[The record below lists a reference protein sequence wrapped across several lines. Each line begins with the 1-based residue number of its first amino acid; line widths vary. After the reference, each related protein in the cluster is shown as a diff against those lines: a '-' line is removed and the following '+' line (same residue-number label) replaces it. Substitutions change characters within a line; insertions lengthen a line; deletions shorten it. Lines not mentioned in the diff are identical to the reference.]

1 MAIKTQSPSHA
12 VWYQYQIVMAGAT
25 IGSLTNFSPSSS
37 QDVERIRG
45 IDSDYG
51 TRVRELLAGP
61 SDHKIRAEKVQLFAS
76 PLFKAL
82 GREVYSLED
91 MKDPFDIE
99 EYEYH
104 TNPGPA
110 GMDGTQTKAGGKGI
124 KRVYHD
130 CILASYERT
139 ITTGTIYIAE
149 RCDIEVSYITA
160 APLGE
165 TA

>member
-1 MAIKTQSPSHA
+1 MTLATRSPGHA
-12 VWYQYQIVMAGAT
+12 VWYQYQIKMNGAV
-25 IGSLTNFSPSSS
+25 IGSLTNFSSSSS
-37 QDVERIRG
+37 QDVERIRC

-61 SDHKIRAEKVQLFAS
+61 SDHKIRAEKVQLFTK
-76 PLFKAL
+76 PLFVAL

-110 GMDGTQTKAGGKGI
+110 AMGGTIPPTVPSPGI
-124 KRVYHD
+124 LRTYHD

-160 APLGE
+160 EKL
-165 TA
+165 

>member
-1 MAIKTQSPSHA
+1 MALLTRSPSHA
-12 VWYQYQIVMAGAT
+12 VWYQYQIKMNTVV

-37 QDVERIRG
+37 QDVERIRC

-61 SDHKIRAEKVQLFAS
+61 SDHKIRAEKVQLFKT
-76 PLFKAL
+76 PLFVAL
-82 GREVYSLED
+82 GRTVYSLED

-110 GMDGTQTKAGGKGI
+110 AMDGTQVKAAGEGI

-160 APLGE
+160 VAL
-165 TA
+165 